1 VKVAFVLGTSTG
13 GTARHV
19 RMLAAGGVARGV
31 AAEVF
36 GPAQTDR
43 DFGFSAQAGFTA
55 VEIADRPRVLRDL
68 RAIARLRRLIA
79 AWRPG
84 VMHAHG
90 LRAGALTAIALA
102 FVRPSVYHP
111 RPALVVTVHNAP
123 AAGGAT
129 GTIYRVLELIVAR
142 TADSVLCV
150 SPDLENRMRAAGARR
165 VGRALVPAD
174 AAAVVP
180 VPGDVGDDPTIATE
194 DVSAETSHAIASGV
208 SAETRAVPGTHP
220 GRPTVLAVGRL
231 AAQKGFGTL
240 LEAAA
245 SWRNMRP
252 EPELV
257 IVGEGPL
264 EAELKSQAA
273 RLRLDA
279 RFLGHRD
286 DVPARLASAAVFVLP
301 SVWEGQPL
309 VLQEALRAAVPIVAT
324 RVGGTPELTGEDAA
338 LLVPAGDA
346 ARLADAVRA
355 VLTDPALAARL
366 RQAATGRARSLPTED
381 DAVTAALAGYDLLT
395 RTRR

>member
-1 VKVAFVLGTSTG
+1 MKVAFVLGTSTG

-19 RMLAAGGVARGV
+19 RMLAGGYAARGV

-43 DFGFSAQAGFTA
+43 DFAFSAQAGFTP
-55 VEIADRPRVLRDL
+55 VEIAGRPRVLHDL
-68 RAIARLRRLIA
+68 RAIARLRRLIR
-79 AWRPG
+79 AWQPD

-102 FVRPSVYHP
+102 FVRPSMYHP

-123 AAGGAT
+123 AVGGVT
-129 GTIYRVLELIVAR
+129 GAIYRVLELIVAR

-150 SPDLENRMRAAGARR
+150 SPDLEQRMRTAGARR

-174 AAAVVP
+174 AVP
-180 VPGDVGDDPTIATE
+180 VPTVTPDAGCRRAAATGN
-194 DVSAETSHAIASGV
+194 I
-208 SAETRAVPGTHP
+208 SAETRAVSSADP
-220 GRPTVLAVGRL
+220 GRPMVLAVGRL

-240 LEAAA
+240 LDAAA
-245 SWRNMRP
+245 SWRDMRP
-252 EPELV
+252 EPLLV
-257 IVGEGPL
+257 VVGEGPL

-273 RLRLDA
+273 RLKLDV
-279 RFLGHRD
+279 RFPGHRD
-286 DVPARLASAAVFVLP
+286 DVPALLASAAVFVLP

-309 VLQEALRAAVPIVAT
+309 ILQEALRAGVPIVAA

-338 LLVPAGDA
+338 LLVPPGEV

-355 VLTDPALAARL
+355 ALTDPALAARL
-366 RQAATGRARSLPTED
+366 RQAAADRARALPTED
-381 DAVTAALAGYDLLT
+381 DAVTAALAECDLLT
-395 RTRR
+395 HTRR